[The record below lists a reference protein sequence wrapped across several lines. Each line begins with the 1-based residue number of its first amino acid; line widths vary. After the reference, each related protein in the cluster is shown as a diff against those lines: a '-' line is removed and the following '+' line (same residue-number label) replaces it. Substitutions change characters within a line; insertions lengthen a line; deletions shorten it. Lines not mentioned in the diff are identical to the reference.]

1 MPFGLKNPFKRQKK
15 NEKPIEDDD
24 FESEEEEDYL
34 PLPDEEEE
42 EERNPV
48 RPLKPEPPR
57 GTVINPAIIIAGVI
71 GLVAMITYVFV
82 IGISDPDPETEKA
95 KTEEESR
102 QTSAPARGVLPD
114 EVKSLPG
121 SYSLTEK
128 KDPKSST
135 KTKEP
140 TSLYTRPE
148 QLYIPNTTPR
158 TTVQPYTN
166 PMQNPYLY
174 QLAGQQ
180 NISPAEREAQNA
192 LKSPIRFMI
201 QAGAQAVANLVST
214 EPTNGSA
221 QAAAANP
228 LTSMSSQ
235 ESFLEKNSGQS
246 TTFYLNSRIQQ
257 PISQFEVKAGTLIP
271 GIMISGINSELPGQ
285 VSAQVRENVYD
296 TVTGDYLLIPAST
309 KMIGSY
315 DSNTEYGQDRLLV
328 VWKRLIF
335 PNGSSLDLE
344 GMIGSDTSGYS
355 GFHDKKND
363 HIPRIL
369 NGVLLGSL
377 LTAGATI
384 ATGGVNTTNPS
395 YSQLVGQ
402 GVAENVMQSSSKI
415 TERNLNVKPTL
426 EIRPGYLFNIFVNK
440 DMVLAPYGE

>member
-15 NEKPIEDDD
+15 KEKPLEDDE
-24 FESEEEEDYL
+24 FESEEDYF
-34 PLPDEEEE
+34 PLPDEEEPE
-42 EERNPV
+42 EPNPI

-82 IGISDPDPETEKA
+82 VGISDPDPETEKV

-102 QTSAPARGVLPD
+102 QVNAPSRATLPD

-121 SYSLTEK
+121 SYSLAEK
-128 KDPKSST
+128 KDTKSAT
-135 KTKEP
+135 KTKET

-166 PMQNPYLY
+166 PIQNPYLY

-180 NISPAEREAQNA
+180 NISPAERDAQNA
-192 LKSPIRFMI
+192 LKSPIRFAI
-201 QAGAQAVANLVST
+201 QAGAQAAASLVSS
-214 EPTNGSA
+214 ESTNGIA
-221 QAAAANP
+221 QAAAAAP
-228 LTSMSSQ
+228 LTPMSSQ
-235 ESFLEKNSGQS
+235 DSFLEKNSGQS
-246 TTFYLNSRIQQ
+246 STFYLNSRIQQ

-363 HIPRIL
+363 HIPRLL

-377 LTAGATI
+377 LTAGATM
-384 ATGGVNTTNPS
+384 ATGGVNTMNPS

-402 GVAENVMQSSSKI
+402 GVAENVIQASSQI